1 MHAFVTGVTV
11 RVFSRDA
18 ERTNISRRFC
28 SGSSCQ
34 VGGAGPSSCGASD
47 EETAFKLFHPTLHR
61 SSSAITTSTS
71 HATRATLYSIPLQ
84 T

>member
-18 ERTNISRRFC
+18 EQTNTSRRFC

-47 EETAFKLFHPTLHR
+47 EETVLFHPTLHR
-61 SSSAITTSTS
+61 SRSAITASTS